1 MTEAKWIW
9 LNPELY
15 PQYQKTWC
23 TTFEEP
29 GERKFAVAEFR
40 KEFPLGGAVKNVH
53 IDVFGDTKFW
63 LYESERLIGMGPV
76 CPGGDF
82 SETGPMPI
90 QYMCHYDIA
99 PAGESLS
106 FFARVQLSPE
116 VMTDYS
122 CGRGGFYMVCE
133 AEYESGEKKTFVT
146 DETWQARFN
155 GAYVSA
161 RELNACVQPD
171 PWHAAAEVESVWNVQ
186 YAPIDMLEETVIY
199 PREAAEVTAG
209 AEEKKID
216 IEFAKIYS
224 AYTAIKIETDSL
236 CEVSITTWEMPGQNT
251 CTASIRTDHDIEYR
265 GLRMMSVG
273 GMTVSVKNLGGGETK
288 VKDIRLIFACYPVK
302 AEGSFRCSDEELDR
316 IYDVGKWTLQICR
329 QWIHLDSPHHQE
341 PLACTGDYFVE
352 SMMGYFAFGD
362 PALAR
367 LDCIRTATW
376 LKKTGG
382 FMFHTSYSQIW
393 VKMLLECYKFSGD
406 MSVLHECEEA
416 LHILMDRFHGYIGEN
431 GLIEKAPNYM
441 FIDWRFV
448 DGYTMHHPPKA
459 LGQTSLIGFYA
470 YGLKAT
476 IEICRALNNGAR
488 AEIYTE
494 RYEALKQA
502 TNRLLF
508 DGERGL
514 YVDGLNTPGE
524 VNKWQP
530 ENTDKKYYTKHS
542 STLAVLS
549 GICEGEKAKA
559 VMEKVMTDDTL
570 IDFQPYFAHFVL
582 DALHETG
589 LFEKYGM
596 RLIDRWKPMV
606 AACTKGMQEGW
617 HNPGG
622 GYGFDHSHAWGGTP
636 TYQLPC
642 RLLGFEMVEPG
653 FRKIRLN
660 PTLMGLK
667 WAEIEVPT
675 PYGTIACRMEEG
687 KETQLEV
694 PAEID
699 VIS

>member
-1 MTEAKWIW
+1 MKKAKWIW
-9 LNPELY
+9 LSPEMY
-15 PQYQKTWC
+15 PQYQKTWY
-23 TTFEEP
+23 TTSC
-29 GERKFAVAEFR
+29 EREDMKFAVAEFR
-40 KEFPLGGAVKNVH
+40 AEYPLKGAVRNAH

-63 LYESERLIGMGPV
+63 LYEGGEFIGMGPV

-82 SETGPMPI
+82 GEKGPMPI
-90 QYMCHYDIA
+90 QYMCHYDII
-99 PAGESLS
+99 PEGETLS
-106 FFARVQLSPE
+106 FFVRVQLSPE

-122 CGRGGFYMVCE
+122 CGRGGLYLACGV
-133 AEYESGEKKTFVT
+133 EYESGEKEEFGTG
-146 DETWQARFN
+146 EAWQARYN
-155 GAYVSA
+155 GAYESA
-161 RELNACVQPD
+161 TRLNACVQPD
-171 PWHAAAEVESVWNVQ
+171 EWHAAAVVESVWNVQ
-186 YAPIDMLEETVIY
+186 DAPIDMLEETVIS
-199 PREAAEVTAG
+199 PREAVRLTAG
-209 AEEKKID
+209 AEEQSVD
-216 IEFAKIYS
+216 VEFAKIYS
-224 AYTAIKIETDSL
+224 AYTSLRIETDTL
-236 CEVSITTWEMPGQNT
+236 CEVTVTTWEMPGQNT
-251 CTASIRTDHDIEYR
+251 RKEIIRTDHSMEYR

-273 GMTVSVKNLGGGETK
+273 GVTVTAKNLAGGTTSVSD
-288 VKDIRLIFACYPVK
+288 VKLIFACYPVR
-302 AEGSFRCSDEELDR
+302 AEGSFRCSDPELDR

-362 PALAR
+362 PSLAR

-382 FMFHTSYSQIW
+382 LMFHTSYSQIW

-406 MSVLHECEEA
+406 MSVLRECEEA
-416 LHILMDRFHGYIGEN
+416 LHILMDRFNGYIGDN

-448 DGYTMHHPPKA
+448 DDYTMHHPPKA

-470 YGLKAT
+470 YGLKAA
-476 IEICRALNNGAR
+476 IEICRILGDEERTAV
-488 AEIYTE
+488 YTE
-494 RYEALKQA
+494 RFAALKEA
-502 TNRLLF
+502 VNRLLL
-508 DGERGL
+508 DGEKGL

-524 VNKWQP
+524 VNQWQP
-530 ENTDKKYYTKHS
+530 ANTDKKYYTKHS

-549 GICEGEKAKA
+549 GLCEGERAKA

-596 RLIDRWKPMV
+596 QLIDLWKPMV

-642 RLLGFEMVEPG
+642 RLLGFEMIEPG

-660 PTLMGLK
+660 PSLMGLE

-675 PYGTIACRMEEG
+675 PYGPLTCRMEQGRKPQMEI
-687 KETQLEV
+687 
-694 PAEID
+694 PAEIQ